1 MNPQMRRNVI
11 LGVVL
16 LVAVAGVAWWRYRPE
31 PALEQAYIRGRNIS
45 AWNRLAQVREA
56 VATLRYGELV
66 AVLER
71 RGESVRIRTAQG
83 AVGWVAERN
92 LMPAESW
99 QKAAQLVEQARA
111 MPVQARGRTKV
122 LSNIRAEPGREAP
135 RIIQVSAGISVDV
148 LARAVAEWKPASG
161 EDDSRVG
168 NVPAKKETGPRRED
182 WALVRASDAEA
193 GEIAG
198 WVLGR
203 FLEPDLPD
211 PLRDLGAGI
220 HWMAWFELDRIS
232 DADRQKGQFL
242 GVGVTGPEG
251 QPCDFTLLR
260 VYTWSLARHRYE
272 TAYVES
278 NLCGKLPIRIVSGGA
293 EKAFSFSATG
303 RAGREQ
309 REYRFRQNIV
319 RRLRAGR

>member
-1 MNPQMRRNVI
+1 MRRNFI
-11 LGVVL
+11 LGTVL
-16 LVAVAGVAWWRYRPE
+16 IALAAAGATWWRARSE
-31 PALEQAYIRGRNIS
+31 PVLEQAYIRGRNIS

-66 AVLER
+66 DVLER
-71 RGESVRIRTAQG
+71 RGESVRIRTPQG
-83 AVGWVAERN
+83 AEGWVSERN

-135 RIIQVSAGISVDV
+135 RIIQVSAGIPVEV

-161 EDDSRVG
+161 EDGQGSSAASAR
-168 NVPAKKETGPRRED
+168 KESGPRLED
-182 WALVRASDAEA
+182 WALVRANDAEA

-203 FLEPDLPD
+203 FVEPDLPD

-220 HWMAWFELDRIS
+220 RWMAWFELDRVA
-232 DADRQKGQFL
+232 DAGHEKGQFL
-242 GVGVTGPEG
+242 GVGITGPEG
-251 QPCDFTLLR
+251 QPCDFTALR
-260 VYTWSLARHRYE
+260 VYTWHLNRHRYE
-272 TAYVES
+272 TAYVEN
-278 NLCGKLPIRIVSGGA
+278 NLCGRLPVGVTPGA
-293 EKAFSFSATG
+293 ETAFYFSATG
-303 RAGREQ
+303 RAGPEQ
-309 REYRFRQNIV
+309 REYRFRQNMV
-319 RRLRAGR
+319 RRLRANR